1 MDHLENLY
9 FDPSHREAM
18 WAQVEEIIETYYQ
31 DIDGLSIS
39 PPLDPKPLRASLAPL
54 DFTDPLDFTSALAF
68 VGRGLRE
75 HQVHTAHPRYFG
87 LFNPTPATMGI
98 AADALVAAF
107 NPQMAAW
114 GHNPFAVEVEQHLV
128 RLLGEKFGYNPA
140 EVAGTFT
147 SGGAEANHTAL
158 LAALTRHF
166 PAYTQA
172 GLRILDRWPVMY
184 VSKESHHSFIKAA
197 RASGI
202 GTDAVR
208 VIPVDQDLKMLI
220 PALEDA
226 IAADREAG
234 LAPFLV
240 VGTAGTTSAGVIDP
254 LPEIHRIAKQ
264 EGLWFHVDAA
274 WGGAA
279 ALVPELRPLLA
290 GIEQGDSLTFDAH
303 KWLSVPMA
311 AGLFLTRHL
320 DILHKTFRIST
331 AYIPTDGAGLDI
343 SDPYTH
349 SIQWSRRFTGLKVFL
364 SLAVAGWGGYES
376 AIRHQTRMGNLLREK
391 LQSKGW
397 EVVNDTAL
405 PVVCFVDRLTHT
417 GRTAAFISQV
427 AREIAYGGQAWISE
441 TRLNETLPALRACIT
456 SFRTTPEDLDTL
468 ISALA
473 AARQALAARL

>member
-39 PPLDPKPLRASLAPL
+39 PPLDPKPLRASLAPI

-75 HQVHTAHPRYFG
+75 NQVHTAHPRYFG

-128 RLLGEKFGYNPA
+128 RLLAEKFGYNPA
-140 EVAGTFT
+140 ESAGTFT

-184 VSKESHHSFIKAA
+184 VSNESHHSFIKAA
-197 RASGI
+197 RATGI

-226 IAADREAG
+226 IAADRQAG
-234 LAPFLV
+234 YAPFLV

-254 LPEIHRIAKQ
+254 LPEIHRIAEQ

-290 GIEQGDSLTFDAH
+290 GIEQADSLTFDAH

-311 AGLFLTRHL
+311 AGLFLTRHR
-320 DILHKTFRIST
+320 DILHETFRIST
-331 AYIPTDGAGLDI
+331 AYIPADGAGLDI
-343 SDPYTH
+343 IDPYTH
-349 SIQWSRRFTGLKVFL
+349 SIQWSRRFIGLKVFL
-364 SLAVAGWGGYES
+364 SLAVAGWGGYEA

-391 LQSKGW
+391 LQSDGW
-397 EVVNDTAL
+397 EVVNNTAL

-427 AREIAYGGQAWISE
+427 AREIAHGG
-441 TRLNETLPALRACIT
+441 RGLDLRNPAER
-456 SFRTTPEDLDTL
+456 DL
-468 ISALA
+468 
-473 AARQALAARL
+473 ARPTGVHHQLSDHA